1 MGKAMGKAV
10 KPCKWSPNF
19 PVKTPRDRPARDS
32 DHPLCRALVYGGSES
47 GGGWGDLGRPE
58 SKMARNYGTKIGC
71 NGAMGEHTIF
81 RKRFWCGWWT
91 LPSKSTIQQRNCP
104 ASHVWLPIRYVVEK
118 PYISEGLYYYQF
130 EPENSQCLAE
140 TNIPTL

>member
-1 MGKAMGKAV
+1 MGKAV

-19 PVKTPRDRPARDS
+19 PVKTPRDHHARDS

-47 GGGWGDLGRPE
+47 GGGWGDLGRPDGIKNGRKWWVGKSVMGPWGNTAFFE
-58 SKMARNYGTKIGC
+58 SDFGVA
-71 NGAMGEHTIF
+71 GE
-81 RKRFWCGWWT
+81 
-91 LPSKSTIQQRNCP
+91 LYPLKSTIQQRNCP
-104 ASHVWLPIRYVVEK
+104 GSHVWLPIRYVVEK